1 VARTD
6 HGPGRV
12 WNRLAAPYLRHGSM
26 IRAAFTQREHHMNM
40 TSTVGVPAVLSGT
53 TADLERELFHI
64 AVRGLAEGTGFYQD
78 TDERFIALVA
88 HLALADDGWL
98 VRFIGWL
105 RSYDELASAAVVA
118 ATEMA
123 RTRLA
128 AGLTTSGGNR
138 NVISSVLLRADEPGE
153 LLGYWF
159 RRYGRSVPHPIRNG
173 LADAARNLYDEH
185 ALATYDLAAP
195 HVRFADVISL
205 VHPKAATRDQE
216 ELFYHVI
223 ARRENGSP
231 IPASLAMLRARADLY
246 AVAPQQRQELLD
258 RPDAAQTLAA
268 AGMTYGMLGRWLLNG
283 MDARAWA
290 AILPSLSYRGLL
302 PTLRALAECGLSEA
316 ILGRVGALLS
326 DPGPVGRQRGLP
338 L

>member
-1 VARTD
+1 MSRPD
-6 HGPGRV
+6 HCHGAV
-12 WNRLAAPYLRHGSM
+12 WNRLAAPYLRHGRR
-26 IRAAFTQREHHMNM
+26 IGAVLTQRDHHRNM
-40 TSTVGVPAVLSGT
+40 TSRVGVPAVLSGT

-128 AGLTTSGGNR
+128 AGLATSGGNR

-159 RRYGRSVPHPIRNG
+159 RRYGRSVPPPIRNG
-173 LADAARNLYDEH
+173 LAAARNLY
-185 ALATYDLAAP
+185 AAKP
-195 HVRFADVISL
+195 
-205 VHPKAATRDQE
+205 P
-216 ELFYHVI
+216 
-223 ARRENGSP
+223 
-231 IPASLAMLRARADLY
+231 
-246 AVAPQQRQELLD
+246 
-258 RPDAAQTLAA
+258 
-268 AGMTYGMLGRWLLNG
+268 
-283 MDARAWA
+283 
-290 AILPSLSYRGLL
+290 
-302 PTLRALAECGLSEA
+302 
-316 ILGRVGALLS
+316 
-326 DPGPVGRQRGLP
+326 
-338 L
+338 